1 MSTVEQLALEFEHLP
16 ALSCE
21 DFLVTS
27 GNAEA
32 VAWID
37 RWPDWPSPALA
48 IFGPAG
54 CGKSHLVEVF
64 KALAGATAVTAT
76 DLEAKLLPLAG
87 TLVFEDADRTLTSDR
102 EAPLLHLYNALA
114 EAGGRLLVTGR
125 TAPSHWP
132 IRLADLA
139 SRLNVAPA
147 VEIGAPDDELIAVV
161 LVKLFADRQLR
172 IEPDVVTYAVP
183 RMERSFDAA
192 RRLVAVADS
201 LALAEGRRITVPL
214 VKQVLER
221 LDES

>member
-21 DFLVTS
+21 DFLGTS

-76 DLEAKLLPLAG
+76 DLESKLSPLAG
-87 TLVFEDADRTLTSDR
+87 ALVFEDAD
-102 EAPLLHLYNALA
+102 A
-114 EAGGRLLVTGR
+114 
-125 TAPSHWP
+125 
-132 IRLADLA
+132 
-139 SRLNVAPA
+139 
-147 VEIGAPDDELIAVV
+147 
-161 LVKLFADRQLR
+161 
-172 IEPDVVTYAVP
+172 
-183 RMERSFDAA
+183 AA
-192 RRLVAVADS
+192 RAPVRLSDTSAGRVAHGVRDASARD
-201 LALAEGRRITVPL
+201 
-214 VKQVLER
+214 VL
-221 LDES
+221 